1 MLGHGSFHFVPCIP
15 PFSGCFGLFLIGKVS
30 SIGIFSAPVLV
41 AHIIRI
47 RNVILGLDL
56 LKAKY
61 WFCF

>member
-1 MLGHGSFHFVPCIP
+1 
-15 PFSGCFGLFLIGKVS
+15 LIGKVS